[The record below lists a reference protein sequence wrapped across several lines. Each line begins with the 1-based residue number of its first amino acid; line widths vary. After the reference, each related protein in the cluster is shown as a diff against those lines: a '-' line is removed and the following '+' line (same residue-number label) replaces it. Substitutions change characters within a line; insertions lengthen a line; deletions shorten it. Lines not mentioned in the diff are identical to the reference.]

1 MRPQHGKITLSMV
14 ANVPE
19 AKTLSTG
26 HPTQSHGRANPVAP
40 SGDRRYW
47 HPPHIVHLG
56 IGLGTGGPMGFR
68 IVHQGY
74 LWFGW
79 RVHVVSS
86 VVSAYVRNVGRYPRS
101 SHVDA
106 AEELDQNIGGLG
118 NCLRLHSSNHRQFT
132 GEPTCS
138 YGDVHHAK
146 WLVDAPYFPVRM
158 ACPRRAT
165 WRRRGIGVN
174 EFQVSRIVEVADFLQ
189 YTPAM
194 PNDQLVHSN
203 GGHDVP

>member
-1 MRPQHGKITLSMV
+1 MRPQHGKITLNMV

-40 SGDRRYW
+40 SGGRRSWNSPRLVNSGY
-47 HPPHIVHLG
+47 
-56 IGLGTGGPMGFR
+56 GLGTRWTLGLG
-68 IVHQGY
+68 IVY
-74 LWFGW
+74 PRCLWIGW
-79 RVHVVSS
+79 WSHAISS
-86 VVSAYVRNVGRYPRS
+86 MVSAYVRNVGRYPRS

-106 AEELDQNIGGLG
+106 AEELDQNIGSTGG
-118 NCLRLHSSNHRQFT
+118 SIRIHSPNYWQYA
-132 GEPTCS
+132 GELTRT

-194 PNDQLVHSN
+194 PNDQLVRSN

>member
-1 MRPQHGKITLSMV
+1 
-14 ANVPE
+14 
-19 AKTLSTG
+19 
-26 HPTQSHGRANPVAP
+26 
-40 SGDRRYW
+40 
-47 HPPHIVHLG
+47 
-56 IGLGTGGPMGFR
+56 MGFR

-79 RVHVVSS
+79 RVHAVSS
-86 VVSAYVRNVGRYPRS
+86 MVSAYVRNVGCYPRS

-106 AEELDQNIGGLG
+106 AEELDQNIGSTGDSI
-118 NCLRLHSSNHRQFT
+118 RIHSPNYWQYA
-132 GEPTCS
+132 GELTRT

-146 WLVDAPYFPVRM
+146 WIVDVAYFPVRM

-194 PNDQLVHSN
+194 LNDQLVHSN